1 MRRALYDLMYRIGAP
16 WDGPPRPEL
25 VTLVERGVLTPAQLA
40 PGRAVDLGCGTG
52 ANVMYLAQHGFEST
66 GIDFSAIALRTARK
80 RASAVG
86 MDGQIRFV
94 EGDLTASEI
103 PGVEGPFDLLVDYGT
118 LDDLD
123 PAGRRAMATLISNLA
138 RPGALFLLW
147 CFWARRSELPRMS
160 LSGPSRMIPV
170 IEPGEET
177 ALFGHHF
184 SIERLAA
191 PEPSTHTAC
200 FLMTRRGGDAK
211 DMAQTA
217 N

>member
-1 MRRALYDLMYRIGAP
+1 MYRIGAP

-52 ANVMYLAQHGFEST
+52 ATVIYLAQHGFDST

-86 MDGQIRFV
+86 MDRQIRFV

-103 PGVEGPFDLLVDYGT
+103 PSVEGPFDLLVDYGT

-147 CFWARRSELPRMS
+147 CFWARRSELPRVS

-177 ALFGHHF
+177 TLFGDDF
-184 SIERLAA
+184 SIERLAS

-200 FLMTRRGGDAK
+200 FLMTRR
-211 DMAQTA
+211 
-217 N
+217 

>member
-1 MRRALYDLMYRIGAP
+1 VRRALYDLLYRIGAP

-25 VTLVERGVLTPAQLA
+25 VRLVEGGVLTPAQLA

-52 ANVMYLAQHGFEST
+52 ATAIYLAQHGFEST

-86 MDGQIRFV
+86 MDRRARFV
-94 EGDLTASEI
+94 EGDLTAGGI
-103 PGVEGPFDLLVDYGT
+103 PGVEGPFDFLVDYGT

-147 CFWARRSELPRMS
+147 CFWAPRSVLPRMS
-160 LSGPSRMIPV
+160 LTGPSRMIPV

-177 ALFGHHF
+177 ALFGDDF
-184 SIERLAA
+184 SIERL
-191 PEPSTHTAC
+191 PSPDPSSHTAC
-200 FLMTRRGGDAK
+200 FLMTRR
-211 DMAQTA
+211 
-217 N
+217 

>member
-52 ANVMYLAQHGFEST
+52 ATVIYLAQHGFDST

-86 MDGQIRFV
+86 MDRQIRFV

-103 PGVEGPFDLLVDYGT
+103 PSVEGPFDLLVDYST

-147 CFWARRSELPRMS
+147 CFWARRSELPRVS
-160 LSGPSRMIPV
+160 LRGPSRMIPV

-177 ALFGHHF
+177 TLFGDDF
-184 SIERLAA
+184 SIERLAS

-200 FLMTRRGGDAK
+200 FLMTRR
-211 DMAQTA
+211 
-217 N
+217 

>member
-1 MRRALYDLMYRIGAP
+1 MYRIGAP

-25 VTLVERGVLTPAQLA
+25 VTLVECGVLTPAQLA

-52 ANVMYLAQHGFEST
+52 ATVIYLAQHGFDST
-66 GIDFSAIALRTARK
+66 GIGFSAIALRIARK

-86 MDGQIRFV
+86 MDRQIRFV

-103 PGVEGPFDLLVDYGT
+103 PSVEGQFDLLVDYGT

-147 CFWARRSELPRMS
+147 CFWARRSELPRVS

-177 ALFGHHF
+177 TLFGDDF
-184 SIERLAA
+184 SIERLAS

-200 FLMTRRGGDAK
+200 FLMTRR
-211 DMAQTA
+211 
-217 N
+217 

>member
-52 ANVMYLAQHGFEST
+52 ANILYLAQHGFEST
-66 GIDFSAIALRTARK
+66 GIDFSAIALRVARK

-86 MDGQIRFV
+86 MDGQILFV
-94 EGDLTASEI
+94 EGDFTSSEI

-123 PAGRRAMATLISNLA
+123 PAGRRAMANMVSNLA
-138 RPGALFLLW
+138 RPGAVFLFLVL
-147 CFWARRSELPRMS
+147 L
-160 LSGPSRMIPV
+160 GPTIR
-170 IEPGEET
+170 
-177 ALFGHHF
+177 
-184 SIERLAA
+184 AA
-191 PEPSTHTAC
+191 
-200 FLMTRRGGDAK
+200 
-211 DMAQTA
+211 
-217 N
+217 

>member
-52 ANVMYLAQHGFEST
+52 ATVIYLAQHGFDST

-86 MDGQIRFV
+86 MDRQIRFV

-103 PGVEGPFDLLVDYGT
+103 PSVEGPFDLLVDYGT

-147 CFWARRSELPRMS
+147 CFWARRSELPRVS

-177 ALFGHHF
+177 TLFGDDF
-184 SIERLAA
+184 SIERLAS

-200 FLMTRRGGDAK
+200 FLMTRR
-211 DMAQTA
+211 
-217 N
+217 

>member
-1 MRRALYDLMYRIGAP
+1 MYRIGAP

-25 VTLVERGVLTPAQLA
+25 VALVERGVLTPARLA

-52 ANVMYLAQHGFEST
+52 ANTLYLAQHGFDST

-86 MDGQIRFV
+86 MDRQIRFV

-103 PGVEGPFDLLVDYGT
+103 PSVEGPFDLLVDYGT

-147 CFWARRSELPRMS
+147 CFWARRSELPRVS

-177 ALFGHHF
+177 TLFGDDF
-184 SIERLAA
+184 SIERLAS
-191 PEPSTHTAC
+191 PKPSTHTAC
-200 FLMTRRGGDAK
+200 FLMTRR
-211 DMAQTA
+211 
-217 N
+217 

>member
-1 MRRALYDLMYRIGAP
+1 MYRIGAP

-25 VTLVERGVLTPAQLA
+25 VALVERGVLTPARLA
-40 PGRAVDLGCGTG
+40 PSRAVDLGCGTG
-52 ANVMYLAQHGFEST
+52 ANTLYLAQHGFDST

-86 MDGQIRFV
+86 MDRQIRFV

-103 PGVEGPFDLLVDYGT
+103 PSVEGPFDLLVDYGT

-123 PAGRRAMATLISNLA
+123 PPGRRAMATLISNLA

-147 CFWARRSELPRMS
+147 CFWARRSELPRVS

-177 ALFGHHF
+177 TLFGDDF
-184 SIERLAA
+184 SIERLAS

-200 FLMTRRGGDAK
+200 FLMTRR
-211 DMAQTA
+211 
-217 N
+217 

>member
-1 MRRALYDLMYRIGAP
+1 VRRALYDLMYRIGAP

-52 ANVMYLAQHGFEST
+52 ATVIYLAQHGFDST

-86 MDGQIRFV
+86 MDRQIRFV

-103 PGVEGPFDLLVDYGT
+103 PSVEGPFDLLVDYGT

-147 CFWARRSELPRMS
+147 CFWARRSELPRVS

-177 ALFGHHF
+177 TLFGDDF
-184 SIERLAA
+184 SIERLAS

-200 FLMTRRGGDAK
+200 FLMTRR
-211 DMAQTA
+211 
-217 N
+217 